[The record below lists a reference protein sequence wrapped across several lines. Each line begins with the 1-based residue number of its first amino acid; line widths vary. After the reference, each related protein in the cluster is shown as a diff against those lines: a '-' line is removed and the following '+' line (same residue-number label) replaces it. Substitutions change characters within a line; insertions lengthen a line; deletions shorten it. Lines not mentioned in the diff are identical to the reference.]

1 MIMLD
6 KQNNSN
12 NIQELDLHPH
22 KSFHTNFVHHSHS
35 LVAAMILA
43 NCIDLTT
50 LILTTHI
57 ILIIPLI
64 LNSSIHRTTC
74 YNLTAPVIL
83 TTLILKILEVARIV
97 GTMRIITANKTIR
110 VIRPV

>member
-6 KQNNSN
+6 KQNNPN
-12 NIQELDLHPH
+12 NIQELDRHPH
-22 KSFHTNFVHHSHS
+22 KSFHTILLHHSHS

-64 LNSSIHRTTC
+64 LNSSIHLTTC
-74 YNLTAPVIL
+74 CNLITPVIL
-83 TTLILKILEVARIV
+83 TTPIILTTLMLRILEVARIV
-97 GTMRIITANKTIR
+97 
-110 VIRPV
+110 